1 MEYSETGRGTPEGEA
16 QVRILNILYD
26 SVVDGEGLRTV
37 LFFSGCPHHCP
48 GCHNP
53 HSWSPQGGKVMKV
66 WEVVE
71 QALLNPI
78 NEVTLSGGDPFYQAE
93 TVRHVAKILK
103 TNGKNLWA
111 YTGYTLEFIQ
121 DRGSIAMKELLSYCD
136 VLVDG
141 GFELELR
148 DPTLRFRGSSNQRIH
163 RLGTW

>member
-1 MEYSETGRGTPEGEA
+1 
-16 QVRILNILYD
+16 
-26 SVVDGEGLRTV
+26 
-37 LFFSGCPHHCP
+37 
-48 GCHNP
+48 
-53 HSWSPQGGKVMKV
+53 MKV

-148 DPTLRFRGSSNQRIH
+148 DPTLPFREALISVFIGWEHGKTHMIGACFWFGIPARVGAPHGGGQTPCRFPV
-163 RLGTW
+163 RLRYAIKLWPEFRMKKLIIYFL